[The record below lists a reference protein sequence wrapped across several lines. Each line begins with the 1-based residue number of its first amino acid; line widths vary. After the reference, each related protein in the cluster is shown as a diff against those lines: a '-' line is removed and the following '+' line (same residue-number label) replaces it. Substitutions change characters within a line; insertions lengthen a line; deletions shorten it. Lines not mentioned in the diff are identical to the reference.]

1 MSRIGKKIITIP
13 AKTEVKIEKDT
24 VTVKGPLGELVR
36 TFKPGIKIEV
46 VDSKISFTPV
56 AKKLTVDLNSL
67 WGTVSS
73 HVNNMILGVNKAYEK
88 KLIVEGIG
96 FKTDVVGTNIVFK
109 LGFSHPITVAIPKDL
124 KVSSE
129 KNVITI
135 SGINKEFV
143 GQYVAEIRDLKKPEP
158 YKGKG
163 IRYFDEVI
171 KRKEGKKTV

>member
-13 AKTEVKIEKDT
+13 AKTEVKVEGDT
-24 VTVKGPLGELVR
+24 VSVKGPLGELVR
-36 TFKPGIKIEV
+36 TFQPGIKVEV
-46 VDSKISFTPV
+46 KDGKVSFIPV
-56 AKKLTVDLNSL
+56 AKNLTTTISSL

-96 FKTDVVGTNIVFK
+96 FKADVVGTNLVFK
-109 LGFSHPITVAIPKDL
+109 LGFSHPITIAIPKNI
-124 KVSSE
+124 KVTSE
-129 KNVITI
+129 KNIITI
-135 SGINKEFV
+135 SGIDKEFV
-143 GQYVAEIRDLKKPEP
+143 GRYVAEIRNLKKPEP

-163 IRYFDEVI
+163 IRYEKEVI

>member
-13 AKTEVKIEKDT
+13 AKTEVKIEGNT
-24 VTVKGPLGELVR
+24 VSVKGPLGELVR
-36 TFKPGIKIEV
+36 TFKPGVKIEV
-46 VDSKISFTPV
+46 VDGKISFTPV

-73 HVNNMILGVNKAYEK
+73 HVNNRILGVNKPYEK

-96 FKTDVVGTNIVFK
+96 FKADVVGTNIVFK

-124 KVSSE
+124 KVTSE

-135 SGINKEFV
+135 SGIDKEFV
-143 GQYVAEIRDLKKPEP
+143 GQYVAEIRALKKPEP

-163 IRYFDEVI
+163 IRYSDEVI

>member
-13 AKTEVKIEKDT
+13 AKTEVKIEGNT
-24 VTVKGPLGELVR
+24 VSVKGPLGELVR
-36 TFKPGIKIEV
+36 TFKPGVKIEV
-46 VDSKISFTPV
+46 VDGKISFTPV

-73 HVNNMILGVNKAYEK
+73 HVNNMILGVNKPYEK

-96 FKTDVVGTNIVFK
+96 FKADVVGTNIVFK

-124 KVSSE
+124 KVTSE

-135 SGINKEFV
+135 SGIDKEFV
-143 GQYVAEIRDLKKPEP
+143 GQYVAEIRALKKPEP

-163 IRYFDEVI
+163 IRYSDEVI